1 VYNTDAVLFELSVT
15 QSMTMIQKQSAT
27 GARIVEI
34 EKRIRSFANIR
45 PIKPYSTLLDSSF
58 RKKEIIE
65 GADFIIFRELT
76 GGVYFGEKI
85 KRIWNYSF

>member
-1 VYNTDAVLFELSVT
+1 
-15 QSMTMIQKQSAT
+15 MTMIQKQSAT

-45 PIKPYSTLLDSSF
+45 PIKPYSTLLDSPL
-58 RKKEIIE
+58 KKEIIE

-76 GGVYFGEKI
+76 GGVYFERKI

>member
-1 VYNTDAVLFELSVT
+1 VYNTDAVLFGAIGDPKYDNDPEAKL
-15 QSMTMIQKQSAT
+15 T

-45 PIKPYSTLLDSSF
+45 PIYSTLLDSSPLKLLKVLILLF
-58 RKKEIIE
+58 L
-65 GADFIIFRELT
+65 ELT

>member
-1 VYNTDAVLFELSVT
+1 VRPSKRLLRLRKELGLL
-15 QSMTMIQKQSAT
+15 Q
-27 GARIVEI
+27 
-34 EKRIRSFANIR
+34 NIR
-45 PIKPYSTLLDSSF
+45 PIKPYSTLELFSF
-58 RKKEIIE
+58 EKKIIE